1 MLIKAEG
8 IVIRTTD
15 YGETNKI
22 VTLYT
27 REQGKVGVMA
37 RGAKKP
43 RSKLAASG
51 QLLTY
56 GQYLYTIGKG
66 LGTLQQ
72 GDIEN
77 PFRYIKADIFKMA
90 YATYIVDFV
99 DKMPISDVR
108 NPYLFEFVLQ
118 LLTYIDEGVHP
129 QVLSLIFDV
138 KMLPI
143 LGVEPQTSHCI
154 QCQSTTGPFK
164 FSISGGGILCL
175 RCSASDPRA
184 IPVSGTFLKLINLF
198 KRMDVAHLGKIDLK
212 QETINELNKV
222 LSAYYDA
229 YSGLNLKSKRFIQQL
244 EGIDTFKPKE

>member
-1 MLIKAEG
+1 MLTKAEG
-8 IVIRTTD
+8 IVVRTTD

-22 VTLYT
+22 ITIYT
-27 REQGKVGVMA
+27 REHGKVGVMA

-66 LGTLQQ
+66 LGTLHQ
-72 GDIEN
+72 GDIQN
-77 PFRYIKADIFKMA
+77 PFRYIKEDIYKMA

-108 NPYLFEFVLQ
+108 NPYLFELVLQ

-129 QVLSLIFDV
+129 QVLSFIFDV
-138 KMLPI
+138 KMLPL
-143 LGVEPQTSHCI
+143 LGIEPETSHCI
-154 QCQSTTGPFK
+154 QCHTTTEPFK

-175 RCSASDPRA
+175 RCAGIDPRA
-184 IPVSGTFLKLINLF
+184 MPVSTTFIKLVNLF
-198 KRMDVAHLGKIDLK
+198 KRMDVARLGKIDLK
-212 QETINELNKV
+212 PETIVELKKV

-229 YSGLNLKSKRFIQQL
+229 YSGLNLKSKRFIDQI
-244 EGIDTFKPKE
+244 EKIDSFKNNE